1 MTTEINEKSGIAAVC
16 RRIAKSN
23 FFEYFILGVILVA
36 AALVGIE
43 TYYIEPTGVAPHVSQ
58 VGDAQFWLDIMNQV
72 VLWVFVLEASI
83 KIGQYGTRPWLYFK
97 DPWNVFDFS
106 IVVIC
111 FLPLN
116 ASFATVLRLARI
128 MRALR
133 LLTAVPQLQLIVS
146 ALLRSIPSMGY
157 VGVLLLLNHYV
168 FAVIGVFL
176 FQENDPV
183 HYCDLPRS
191 MLTLFRV
198 LTLEDW
204 TDVMYINMYGSD
216 SYPDYEGLSTID
228 TGITR
233 VSTASPL
240 VAAAYFITFVVFAT
254 MIMLNLFIGVIINS
268 MDEARAERDNEDR
281 LTKRGAGKKHG
292 PEEDIDV
299 INGQLDDLKESLS
312 KLKIRIKSGST

>member
-1 MTTEINEKSGIAAVC
+1 M
-16 RRIAKSN
+16 
-23 FFEYFILGVILVA
+23 
-36 AALVGIE
+36 
-43 TYYIEPTGVAPHVSQ
+43 
-58 VGDAQFWLDIMNQV
+58 
-72 VLWVFVLEASI
+72 
-83 KIGQYGTRPWLYFK
+83 YFK

-168 FAVIGVFL
+168 FCCDWRLSFSR
-176 FQENDPV
+176 NDPV

-268 MDEARAERDNEDR
+268 MDEARAERDDEDR

-312 KLKIRIKSGST
+312 QLKIRIKSGST